1 MAETARCVWP
11 VGAVLG
17 EGPVWDARDN
27 GLYFVDIKGRALH
40 RVALDGEARS
50 SWPMP
55 EPICWAI
62 PRVHAPGFIA
72 GFKTR
77 VATLTLDPVTI
88 APVLSP
94 EPEKCTNRL
103 NDAKADRRGR
113 VWFGTMDDEEEI
125 VSGALYRLDA
135 DMTCQRVD
143 ESYAIANGPTFSP
156 DGTQLYHTDT
166 GAKTIFVFDAADDG
180 ALSNK
185 RVFVRFEDPEWGA
198 PDGMTVDAEGG
209 LWVSHWGGGRVSR
222 FTPEGALD
230 RAVALPVSQITSC
243 VFAGAA
249 LDRMFVTSAA
259 IGRENEPLAGALF
272 EIDPGIRGAPAFAF
286 GG

>member
-1 MAETARCVWP
+1 MAETVRCVWP

-27 GLYFVDIKGRALH
+27 GLYFVDIKGRAFH

-50 SWPMP
+50 SWAMP

-62 PRVHAPGFIA
+62 PRARAPGFIA

-94 EPEKCTNRL
+94 EPEKRTNRL

-113 VWFGTMDDEEEI
+113 IWFGTMDDEEEI
-125 VSGALYRLDA
+125 VSGALYRLDP

-143 ESYAIANGPTFSP
+143 ESYAVANGPTFSP
-156 DGTQLYHTDT
+156 DGTRLYHTDT
-166 GAKTIFVFDAADDG
+166 GAKTIFVFDVTNG
-180 ALSNK
+180 GTLSNK
-185 RVFVRFEDPEWGA
+185 RVFVRFKDPEWSA

-209 LWVSHWGGGRVSR
+209 LWVAHWGGGRVSR